1 MLKNFKPGDLAP
13 LYSDASLKLQIDVV
27 LANYI
32 AEVQKIAIVSLS
44 FFKTYLSPYR
54 KMKILLRT
62 DL

>member
-44 FFKTYLSPYR
+44 FFKTYLSPHR